1 MGAAPSKEKTVDES
15 NNQIKALVKDCEA
28 LLSKEKAIPEMLRI
42 LELIEK
48 KKEREERKLA
58 NDRLF
63 LIGKFDDLLPFFLSF
78 LTGSVL
84 CGILLFFV
92 VRHTLKVEKFQV
104 MLEYYLSKLLS
115 LLTN

>member
-15 NNQIKALVKDCEA
+15 DNQIKALMKDCEV

-63 LIGKFDDLLPFFLSF
+63 LIGKFDDFASF
-78 LTGSVL
+78 LL
-84 CGILLFFV
+84 ILSS
-92 VRHTLKVEKFQV
+92 R
-104 MLEYYLSKLLS
+104 
-115 LLTN
+115 